1 MRRSARWT
9 YAPEI
14 EAKMKIT
21 YAHFSEKDRRIYA
34 AIEAQ
39 KLPHGGI
46 TYIADLFGCSR
57 KTIRQ
62 GMKELEDPR
71 TLPKDRIRRA
81 GGGRKPKLET
91 IPGLDAAFLEVVRD
105 YTAGD
110 PMQEDVLW
118 TNLAQQEIA
127 NQLRARGMDV
137 SKQIV
142 NQLLQKHH
150 FKARKARKRLSTGT
164 NPDRDAQFR
173 RIAELRA
180 AYEAA
185 GNPIIS
191 IDTKQKE
198 LLGRLFREGRL
209 STQLPL
215 DVYDHDFASLADGIA
230 IPYTLYDVQ
239 RNHAFVCLGT
249 SKDTAA
255 FVCDA
260 IHVWWT
266 TEGRDH
272 YPHATSMLVLADSGG
287 SNSYRHHVFKEALQQ
302 LANRLGIE
310 LRMAHYPPYAS
321 KWNPVEH
328 RVFPHITRV
337 LRGVILTR
345 HEQMKRWIERTKTA
359 TGLTVTAH
367 IYWTIY
373 QTGKKVSAA
382 FKQAMPIV
390 FDHDLGK
397 WNYRA
402 VPLQC

>member
-1 MRRSARWT
+1 MTQARWR
-9 YAPEI
+9 YPSAI
-14 EAKMKIT
+14 EEQMRT
-21 YAHFSEKDRRIYA
+21 VYTRLSEKDRRIYA

-39 KLPHGGI
+39 KLPRGGI
-46 TYIADLFGCSR
+46 SYIAEVLGWAH
-57 KTIRQ
+57 KTIRR
-62 GMKELEDPR
+62 GMKELKDPR
-71 TLPKDRIRRA
+71 TLPTDRIRRA

-118 TNLAQQEIA
+118 TNLARQEIA
-127 NQLRARGMDV
+127 DHLRARGLDV
-137 SKQIV
+137 SKRIV
-142 NQLLQKHH
+142 KQLLRKHH
-150 FKARKARKRLSTGT
+150 FKSRKARKRLSTGT

-173 RIAELRA
+173 RIATLRA

-185 GNPIIS
+185 GNPVIS
-191 IDTKQKE
+191 MDTKQKE
-198 LLGRLFREGRL
+198 LLGRLFRAGRL
-209 STQLPL
+209 YTQLPL
-215 DVYDHDFASLADGIA
+215 DVYDHDLAYLADGIA

-260 IHVWWT
+260 IRVWWL
-266 TEGRDH
+266 TEGRQH
-272 YPHATSMLVLADSGG
+272 YPQATSILLLADSGG
-287 SNSYRHHVFKEALQQ
+287 SNSYRHHVFKEALQH

-328 RVFPHITRV
+328 RVFPHITRA
-337 LRGVILTR
+337 LRGVILTS
-345 HEQMKRWIERTKTA
+345 HDQVKRLIERTKTS
-359 TGLTVTAH
+359 TGLTITAH

-373 QTGKKVSAA
+373 QTGKKVTDA

-390 FDHDLGK
+390 FDKDLGQ

-402 VPLQC
+402 IPLQC